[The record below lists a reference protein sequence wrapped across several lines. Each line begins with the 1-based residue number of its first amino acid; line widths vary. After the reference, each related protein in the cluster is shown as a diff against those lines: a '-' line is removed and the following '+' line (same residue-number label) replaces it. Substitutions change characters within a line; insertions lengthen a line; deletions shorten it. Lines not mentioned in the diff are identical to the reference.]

1 MHKVF
6 VSYHHKNDQF
16 YKNELIKFGKT
27 FGVFIDRSVDTEGI
41 SENLSDQAIRTK
53 IRDEYLQD

>member
-27 FGVFIDRSVDTEGI
+27 FGVFIDRAVDTEGI
-41 SENLSDQAIRTK
+41 SEDLSDQAI
-53 IRDEYLQD
+53 